1 MVEGGVF
8 LSMSLSDSSGSFRV
22 SVRMGS
28 PEAEKKPRSTKM
40 TNTASTPM
48 ATTADGAKMYNHMVG
63 EHELLPISL

>member
-22 SVRMGS
+22 RVKMGS

-40 TNTASTPM
+40 TKTASTPT
-48 ATTADGAKMYNHMVG
+48 ATTADGAKMYSHIVG
-63 EHELLPISL
+63 MHELLPASL